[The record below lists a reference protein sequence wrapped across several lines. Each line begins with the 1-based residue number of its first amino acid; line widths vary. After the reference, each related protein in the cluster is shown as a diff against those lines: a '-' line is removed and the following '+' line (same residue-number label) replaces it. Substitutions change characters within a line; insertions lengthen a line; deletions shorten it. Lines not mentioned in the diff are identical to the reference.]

1 MRQAPDVDGVPA
13 ASAPAFDAALAR
25 RFHDVRQRTEL
36 LCAPLSIEDHVPQP
50 VGDVSPPKWHL
61 GHTAW
66 FFEAMV
72 LQPYLPGYRVFHER
86 FGFVFNSYYETVG
99 ERVQRVRRGDLSRP
113 TVAEVLAY
121 RAHVDAAMSER
132 MSAPLSAELA
142 LLIEL
147 GLQHEQQHQELLLT
161 DIKFILGVNPLAP
174 AYDPRSVG
182 TMGVAQEHAGPGP
195 VSEAWVGWPG
205 GLCEIGHAGD
215 TFAFDNEGLRHL
227 VQVPPVELRTA
238 LVTNAEYLAFM
249 ADRGYDRFEHW
260 HAEGWDWIR
269 EQPRRAP
276 LYWVPHPDRPGEWL
290 HYTLGGLQSLAPQA
304 PVTHVSYYEAYA
316 FCQWA
321 GWRLPTEFEWEALA
335 ASVPWGR
342 RWEWTESAYLPYPG
356 FRKAAGAVGEYN
368 GKFMVNQKVLRGAS
382 YATPPGH
389 ARVTYRNFFHA
400 PLRWQYTGIR
410 PARDGASAA

>member
-1 MRQAPDVDGVPA
+1 MPG
-13 ASAPAFDAALAR
+13 SAPRVTAADVVTQR
-25 RFHDVRQRTEL
+25 YHDVRQRTER
-36 LCAPLSIEDHVPQP
+36 LCAPLAIEDHVPQP

-72 LQPYLPGYRVFHER
+72 LQPNLPGYRVFHER

-99 ERVQRVRRGDLSRP
+99 ERVQRVQRGDLSRP

-121 RAHVDAAMSER
+121 RAHVDAAMEKLLA
-132 MSAPLSAELA
+132 APLSPA
-142 LLIEL
+142 LSALIEL

-174 AYDPRSVG
+174 EYDPRAVG
-182 TMGVAQEHAGPGP
+182 AVDVAQEHAGPGP
-195 VSEAWVGWPG
+195 VPDAWVRWGG
-205 GLCEIGHAGD
+205 GLREIGHAGD
-215 TFAFDNEGLRHL
+215 AFAFDNEGPRHL

-249 ADRGYDRFEHW
+249 ADGGYDRFEHW

-269 EQPRRAP
+269 AQPRRAP

-290 HYTLGGLQSLAPQA
+290 HYTLAGLQPLAPQA

-321 GWRLPTEFEWEALA
+321 GWRLPTEFEWEVLA
-335 ASVPWGR
+335 ASIPWGL

-356 FRKAAGAVGEYN
+356 FHKAAGAVGEYN

-410 PARDGASAA
+410 PARDGAPTP